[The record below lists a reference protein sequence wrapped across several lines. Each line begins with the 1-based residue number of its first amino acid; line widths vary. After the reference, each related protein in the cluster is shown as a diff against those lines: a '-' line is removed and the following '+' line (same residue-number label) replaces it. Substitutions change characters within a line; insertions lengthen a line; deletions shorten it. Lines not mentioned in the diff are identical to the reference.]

1 MRGRTCLRTYCKE
14 CERALEHRRWLKGNR
29 LTSQRSWEPVLKD
42 DRLAQA
48 ILTSAEIRWLSH
60 DLEHQ
65 LRVLRQTGRTG
76 YERHY

>member
-1 MRGRTCLRTYCKE
+1 LTH
-14 CERALEHRRWLKGNR
+14 RAWLKEGKS
-29 LTSQRSWEPVLKD
+29 TSQRNWEPVLAEKK
-42 DRLAQA
+42 LAQA
-48 ILTSAEIRWLSH
+48 IRDTAEIRWLSH